1 MRFISIPINLHS
13 DYSDYIEAAIL
24 YEEELNEV
32 GKSSKKAQGWK
43 ALELTPWTSV
53 KPWKAWLQEDKLG
66 SGSMEWR
73 S

>member
-1 MRFISIPINLHS
+1 MRW
-13 DYSDYIEAAIL
+13 EK
-24 YEEELNEV
+24 V
-32 GKSSKKAQGWK
+32 QKKAQGWK

-53 KPWKAWLQEDKLG
+53 KPWKAWQEDMLG